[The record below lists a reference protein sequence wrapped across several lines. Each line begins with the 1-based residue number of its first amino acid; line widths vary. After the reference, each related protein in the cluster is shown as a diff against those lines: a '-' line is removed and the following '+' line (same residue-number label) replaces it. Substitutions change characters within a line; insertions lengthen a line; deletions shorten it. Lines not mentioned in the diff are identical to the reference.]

1 MNLYKLPPGSD
12 PPQVVNAIIETSR
25 GGHLKFEYDPASELF
40 KLDRVLYSAVHYP
53 ADYGFIPGT
62 IAADGDPVDI
72 LVITGEPT
80 FTGCLI

>member
-1 MNLYKLPPGSD
+1 
-12 PPQVVNAIIETSR
+12 
-25 GGHLKFEYDPASELF
+25 
-40 KLDRVLYSAVHYP
+40 LDRVLYSAVHYP